1 MKKLILATAL
11 VAAFSSQVMAESTS
25 TVGGTTAGK
34 ATDGSTPG
42 ANSGIVRFQGKVVD
56 QTCTI
61 DGNSQ
66 DQIVVLDTVSKNR
79 FTAANQTAMPTPF
92 EIKLSGC
99 SVPPNATQAKKVKAR
114 FASAANVDTAHNY
127 TLRNT
132 KTGGATATNVNI
144 QLFNEDGTTA
154 IYPMRRKTIL
164 ATATTPITHTAGDDA
179 AFKNI
184 TEQNQTLKYIAK
196 YYSTD
201 ANVGVGEV
209 ESAVDF
215 ELTYE

>member
-1 MKKLILATAL
+1 MKKLVLATAL
-11 VAAFSSQVMAESTS
+11 VAAFSSQVMAATNANGSDIGT
-25 TVGGTTAGK
+25 TTAGR

-42 ANSGIVRFQGKVVD
+42 ANSGVVRFKGKVVD

-66 DQIVVLDTVSKNR
+66 DQIVVLDTVPKNR
-79 FTAANQTAMPTPF
+79 FTAVGNTAMPTPF

-99 SVPPNATQAKKVKAR
+99 TVPATGGKATRVKAR
-114 FASAANVDTAHNY
+114 FASVANVDTANNY

-132 KTGGATATNVNI
+132 KAGGATNVNI
-144 QLFNEDGTTA
+144 QLFNADGTTP
-154 IYPMRRKTIL
+154 ISPMKRV
-164 ATATTPITHTAGDDA
+164 TTTTDGVPTHTSQDGAT
-179 AFKNI
+179 FENI
-184 TEQNQTLKYIAK
+184 TTANQVLHYVAK
-196 YYSTD
+196 YYST
-201 ANVGVGEV
+201 AASVGVGEV

>member
-11 VAAFSSQVMAESTS
+11 VAAFSSQVMAASTS
-25 TVGGTTAGK
+25 TVGGTGAGK

-42 ANSGIVRFQGKVVD
+42 ANSGIVRFKGKVVD

-66 DQIVVLDTVSKNR
+66 DQIVVLDTVPKNR
-79 FTAANQTAMPTPF
+79 FTAVGNTAMPTPF

-99 SVPPNATQAKKVKAR
+99 TVPATGGKATRVKAR
-114 FASAANVDTAHNY
+114 FASVANVDTANNY

-132 KTGGATATNVNI
+132 KTGGATNVNI
-144 QLFNEDGTTA
+144 QLFNADGTTP
-154 IYPMRRKTIL
+154 ISPMKRV
-164 ATATTPITHTAGDDA
+164 TTTTDGVPTHTSQDGAT
-179 AFKNI
+179 FENI
-184 TEQNQTLKYIAK
+184 TTANQVLHYVAK
-196 YYSTD
+196 YYST
-201 ANVGVGEV
+201 AASVGVGDV

>member
-1 MKKLILATAL
+1 MKKLVLATAL
-11 VAAFSSQVMAESTS
+11 VAAFSSQVMAASTS
-25 TVGGTTAGK
+25 TVGNTGAGK

-42 ANSGIVRFQGKVVD
+42 ANSGIVRFKGKVVD

-66 DQIVVLDTVSKNR
+66 DQIVVLDTVPKNR
-79 FTAANQTAMPTPF
+79 FTAVGNTAMPTPF

-99 SVPPNATQAKKVKAR
+99 TVPATGGKATRVKAR
-114 FASAANVDTAHNY
+114 FASVANVDTANNY

-132 KTGGATATNVNI
+132 KAGGATNVNI
-144 QLFNEDGTTA
+144 QLFNADGTTP
-154 IYPMRRKTIL
+154 ISPMKRV
-164 ATATTPITHTAGDDA
+164 TTTTDGVPTHTSQDGAT
-179 AFKNI
+179 FENI
-184 TEQNQTLKYIAK
+184 TTANQVLHYVAK
-196 YYSTD
+196 YYST
-201 ANVGVGEV
+201 ATSVGVGEV